1 MVSMKCHIWLK
12 GLINMKSKLFVM
24 ALAPA
29 VVLTLGI
36 WVTSF
41 AQDTA
46 PAPEKRISLEW
57 KDAPIG
63 TAIQQILRGTS
74 INYLFEPG
82 VNQSTLVTLSIK
94 DMAVPDA
101 LKFVARSA
109 GLEARLSEN
118 AWTIGPKPDTT
129 STAATPIVP
138 EAPAGLKP
146 EPLRELARDPDPKVA
161 GQAGY
166 LLALLGERE
175 GLEPLLR
182 LWREGGE
189 GHDGTRRLVYRAI
202 AALDDGE
209 QLPVLKAI
217 YAKLESY
224 EYSEF
229 YWTIRIMT
237 GPAVLEFRKQIRD
250 EVGVS
255 NLR

>member
-1 MVSMKCHIWLK
+1 MKCHIWLK

-138 EAPAGLKP
+138 EAPGPVEPPTSDKHIEKITLMYADAG
-146 EPLRELARDPDPKVA
+146 DICSIF
-161 GQAGY
+161 
-166 LLALLGERE
+166 
-175 GLEPLLR
+175 
-182 LWREGGE
+182 GGE
-189 GHDGTRRLVYRAI
+189 LVESRFNSQMGSGMGMGMGMGMGSGMGSFGGGYGGGSSFGGGYGGGSSYGMGSYGGGSSGYGMGGSSYR
-202 AALDDGE
+202 G
-209 QLPVLKAI
+209 
-217 YAKLESY
+217 SY
-224 EYSEF
+224 
-229 YWTIRIMT
+229 
-237 GPAVLEFRKQIRD
+237 
-250 EVGVS
+250 
-255 NLR
+255 

>member
-1 MVSMKCHIWLK
+1 MKCHIWLK

-138 EAPAGLKP
+138 EAPGPVEPPTSDKHIEKITLMYADAGDICSIFGGNLV
-146 EPLRELARDPDPKVA
+146 ESRFNSQM
-161 GQAGY
+161 GGGY
-166 LLALLGERE
+166 
-175 GLEPLLR
+175 
-182 LWREGGE
+182 GG
-189 GHDGTRRLVYRAI
+189 GMGMGMGSGGFGGGGYGGGSYGGGSGFGNYGGGSGFGNRSSYGGGTSGYGSSTGSYGGGYR
-202 AALDDGE
+202 G
-209 QLPVLKAI
+209 
-217 YAKLESY
+217 SY
-224 EYSEF
+224 
-229 YWTIRIMT
+229 
-237 GPAVLEFRKQIRD
+237 
-250 EVGVS
+250 
-255 NLR
+255 